1 VTHWDLAVVGAG
13 PAGSAAALRA
23 RAAGLSVTLVVA
35 PDRRPGTIESLP
47 PAGRR
52 LLVDLGCWD
61 AFVSSAPTPSRGARS
76 YWGSEV
82 GYDVSSL
89 RDPDGAGWLVER
101 AGFDAMLR
109 TSAASAGTVL
119 RPGRLRGAVRESTGL
134 RLILS
139 DGASVISRF
148 VIDATGR
155 SSAVAARL
163 GARRR
168 HQDRTVAELRHY
180 RSPAADRRTVIAAAA
195 DGWWYSLG
203 DDSGSRLVGR
213 ISDHSGSFAR
223 SSAWAGLPE
232 GIAALLDRAEGE
244 SSEAKPETSE
254 AKPRTY
260 RVAANSAWLEPFAGA
275 DWAAAGDAALSFDPL
290 SSQGLL
296 TALFTGRSAADA
308 ACAALSGAALSGR
321 PDGPAEHAARLAA
334 IRDTYRQNL
343 AYFYRLEQRWPH
355 APFWSARQE
364 LPTSAVR

>member
-1 VTHWDLAVVGAG
+1 VTHWDLVVVGGG

-23 RAAGLSVTLVVA
+23 RAGGLSVLLVVA

-52 LLVDLGCWD
+52 LLVDLGCWP
-61 AFVSSAPTPSRGARS
+61 AFLSSGPTPSRGARS
-76 YWGSEV
+76 YWGSDV

-101 AGFDAMLR
+101 PGFDALLR
-109 TSAASAGTVL
+109 ASAASAGTVL
-119 RPGRLRGAVRESTGL
+119 RTGRLRGVLREPAGL
-134 RLILS
+134 RLLLS
-139 DGASVISRF
+139 DGTTVTGRF

-168 HQDRTVAELRHY
+168 HQDRTVAELRRY
-180 RSPAADRRTVIAAAA
+180 RSPAADRRTVIAAVP

-203 DDSGSRLVGR
+203 TDSGSRLVGR
-213 ISDHSGSFAR
+213 IVDHPGALAR
-223 SSAWAGLPE
+223 STGLPA
-232 GIAALLDRAEGE
+232 GIAALLDRAE
-244 SSEAKPETSE
+244 AKPG
-254 AKPRTY
+254 AR
-260 RVAANSAWLEPFAGA
+260 RVAANSGWLEPFAGP

-308 ACAALSGAALSGR
+308 ACTARSGR
-321 PDGPAEHAARLAA
+321 PDGPARHAARLAA

-343 AYFYRLEQRWPH
+343 ASFYRLEQRWPR
-355 APFWSARQE
+355 APFWTVRQE
-364 LPTSAVR
+364 WPASDAQASS

>member
-1 VTHWDLAVVGAG
+1 MTHRDPTVDLVVVGGG

-23 RAAGLSVTLVVA
+23 RVAGLSVTLVVA

-52 LLVDLGCWD
+52 LLADLGCWD
-61 AFVSSAPTPSRGARS
+61 AFLSSGPTPSRGARS

-89 RDPDGAGWLVER
+89 RDPDGAGWLVDR
-101 AGFDAMLR
+101 AGFDALLR
-109 TSAASAGTVL
+109 ASAGSAGTVL
-119 RPGRLRGAVRESTGL
+119 RAGRVRGVVRESPGL

-139 DGASVISRF
+139 DGAAVTGRF

-168 HQDRTVAELRHY
+168 QQDRTVAELRRY
-180 RSPAADRRTVIAAAA
+180 RSPAADRRTVIAAVA

-203 DDSGSRLVGR
+203 NDSGSRLVGR
-213 ISDHSGSFAR
+213 IMDHAGFPGGSGF
-223 SSAWAGLPE
+223 WANVPE
-232 GIAALLDRAEGE
+232 GIAALLDRAE
-244 SSEAKPETSE
+244 AKPG
-254 AKPRTY
+254 TY
-260 RVAANSAWLEPFAGA
+260 RVAANSGWLEPFAGP

-308 ACAALSGAALSGR
+308 ACSVLSGR
-321 PDGPAEHAARLAA
+321 PDGPAEHAARLAS

-355 APFWSARQE
+355 APFWAARQE
-364 LPTSAVR
+364 SATSVVG